1 MPKKYTRK
9 QIVDKIIKQRKGRKQ
24 HNTTYKKINSVGG
37 AEPDNFFKGKTF
49 TIDEFIDKACLTFTN
64 DKDGK
69 TFLDREDY
77 LEELKEKTTSVSRRS
92 DPATVED
99 YQRMLKVSQIFESD
113 ETFFQ
118 CVRSFIQMEMFIQDD
133 YDEFMKL
140 KIITDKTLTIIAK
153 KNGIDDKSISDGIYG
168 NRAETSLG
176 SFLSFIKLISRKTLV
191 HWINTNMNSRT
202 RLSNRVQIANI
213 IRRLKPDYYLYVM
226 FAREPVRSMLSNPFS
241 KNKNPQYKY
250 LISQNNRK
258 YIYEIMSEYT
268 KIATPDDMYRV
279 LFDFNSYAQINYN
292 SNTTSLK
299 IAISILADYE
309 GAKYSPFTT
318 NKWDIRIDKSSKN
331 MNFYSGEMSEV
342 TNSAYDSAIGKRIP
356 RTKYTPSGSLMSTSA
371 LFELQKNFRGEV
383 ISRGGFEIIILKGNA
398 ETPE

>member
-226 FAREPVRSMLSNPFS
+226 FAREACAVNVI
-241 KNKNPQYKY
+241 Q
-250 LISQNNRK
+250 
-258 YIYEIMSEYT
+258 
-268 KIATPDDMYRV
+268 
-279 LFDFNSYAQINYN
+279 
-292 SNTTSLK
+292 
-299 IAISILADYE
+299 SI
-309 GAKYSPFTT
+309 F
-318 NKWDIRIDKSSKN
+318 
-331 MNFYSGEMSEV
+331 
-342 TNSAYDSAIGKRIP
+342 
-356 RTKYTPSGSLMSTSA
+356 
-371 LFELQKNFRGEV
+371 
-383 ISRGGFEIIILKGNA
+383 
-398 ETPE
+398 

>member
-69 TFLDREDY
+69 TSLDSEDY

-140 KIITDKTLTIIAK
+140 KISRIKH
-153 KNGIDDKSISDGIYG
+153 
-168 NRAETSLG
+168 SL
-176 SFLSFIKLISRKTLV
+176 LLQRKMV
-191 HWINTNMNSRT
+191 
-202 RLSNRVQIANI
+202 
-213 IRRLKPDYYLYVM
+213 
-226 FAREPVRSMLSNPFS
+226 
-241 KNKNPQYKY
+241 
-250 LISQNNRK
+250 
-258 YIYEIMSEYT
+258 
-268 KIATPDDMYRV
+268 
-279 LFDFNSYAQINYN
+279 
-292 SNTTSLK
+292 
-299 IAISILADYE
+299 
-309 GAKYSPFTT
+309 
-318 NKWDIRIDKSSKN
+318 
-331 MNFYSGEMSEV
+331 
-342 TNSAYDSAIGKRIP
+342 
-356 RTKYTPSGSLMSTSA
+356 
-371 LFELQKNFRGEV
+371 
-383 ISRGGFEIIILKGNA
+383 
-398 ETPE
+398 